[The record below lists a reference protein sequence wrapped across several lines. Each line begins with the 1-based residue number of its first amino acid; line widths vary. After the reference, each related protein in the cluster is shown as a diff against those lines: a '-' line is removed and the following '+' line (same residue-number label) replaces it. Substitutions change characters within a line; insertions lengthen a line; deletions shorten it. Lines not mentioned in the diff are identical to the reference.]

1 MSLFKTLFPSQQD
14 QQIAQAKAQL
24 KRDEADTFTKLRLQG
39 LERSLSAMHK
49 TQAKCVLN
57 AFKSLLQLNAE
68 GEHSLYINNVFYK
81 VVFKNGAL
89 VSIDESV

>member
-1 MSLFKTLFPSQQD
+1 MSLFKNLFPSQQD

-24 KRDEADTFTKLRLQG
+24 KRDEADTFAKLRLQG
-39 LERSLSAMHK
+39 LERSLGAMGK
-49 TQAKCVLN
+49 TQSKCILN
-57 AFKSLLQLNAE
+57 AFKSLLELNAE

-89 VSIDESV
+89 VSINERV